1 MTTKTRKTTK
11 KSKIISL
18 KKRNPKRTLESIGNE
33 IGVSREYIR
42 QVLQEAGV
50 ESGKEQPSCYE
61 CSTLLYPSKARP
73 YIDLKTGHKYCRTC
87 RHNMVWGTYS
97 CKNCGVEVVRRKRDI
112 LRATPKYIFCTK
124 TCQGQYIGKT
134 YGKGATKKAFKT
146 ALKDFEAY
154 DATMKDLSESGKL
167 DTGLPWFQNL
177 RNEENEKHS

>member
-1 MTTKTRKTTK
+1 MSQSVETTMKTRKTTK
-11 KSKIISL
+11 KNKIISL

-61 CSTLLYPSKARP
+61 CGTLHYPSKARP
-73 YIDLKTGHKYCRTC
+73 YTDLKTGHRHCRTC

-97 CKNCGVEVVRRKRDI
+97 CKNCGVEVGRRKRDI
-112 LRATPKYIFCTK
+112 LRASPKYVFCCK

-134 YGKGATKKAFKT
+134 YGKGATKEAIKA
-146 ALKDFEAY
+146 
-154 DATMKDLSESGKL
+154 DLGELLQEPVSWS
-167 DTGLPWFQNL
+167 QNL